1 MGGLRPSFTKL
12 AIAEAIDLGLTIKC
26 AHISGVNNQESDY
39 WSRTPDKHNWI
50 LHPQLFRDIDKLWGP
65 HTIDRFASCQ
75 NCHLR
80 RFNSRYWEPL
90 SKAVDALSQVNW
102 HLENNFVNAPFCLL
116 HKVLDVVQ
124 TQKAYAT
131 VNCPKMV
138 RPDLVPSSGQNVHMP
153 TVEVTKQ
160 PKSMSVNGR
169 SGALPQ
175 PKMGPVCL
183 EDLWR
188 NKLELKGWS
197 LDTSDRFQFCI
208 APSTLRSYNHIV
220 EKLHDFCQSRMCSF
234 PPLTNKD
241 LADFLYV
248 IACQ

>member
-39 WSRTPDKHNWI
+39 WSRTPDKHNWM

-131 VNCPKMV
+131 V
-138 RPDLVPSSGQNVHMP
+138 
-153 TVEVTKQ
+153 
-160 PKSMSVNGR
+160 
-169 SGALPQ
+169 
-175 PKMGPVCL
+175 
-183 EDLWR
+183 
-188 NKLELKGWS
+188 
-197 LDTSDRFQFCI
+197 I
-208 APSTLRSYNHIV
+208 APKWLGQTWYHRLVKMSICPPLRLPNNPRV
-220 EKLHDFCQSRMCSF
+220 CQSMGVAEPCRNRKWA
-234 PPLTNKD
+234 LYAWRIYGGTN
-241 LADFLYV
+241 LSSRV
-248 IACQ
+248 GH